1 MKTARICVYAGSSF
15 GASAR
20 YSQAAAAFGKACAQR
35 GLGIVYGGGN
45 VGLMGVLA
53 NAALAVRLVARLG
66 QLGGKA
72 GKVTWE
78 DAKVMGNDA
87 QLLGKDGKV
96 TCKLVQE
103 LCKPSQVVCR
113 VGEVLERLVS
123 RLFINDQVL
132 C

>member
-1 MKTARICVYAGSSF
+1 MARGIFDVP
-15 GASAR
+15 R
-20 YSQAAAAFGKACAQR
+20 YSLESLPGNTQSRQSPAMFYK
-35 GLGIVYGGGN
+35 GL
-45 VGLMGVLA
+45 
-53 NAALAVRLVARLG
+53 RLVARLG